1 MATHVSSA
9 LQVHL
14 LHVIRASSWN
24 SRLLRS
30 TSLRCFHVSTA
41 AASSSSKKSVVSKDT
56 RLAGRSRFY
65 KQVGVTSVAPPWES
79 PDDKNKPDNNSQESP
94 ISAGVDGSQS
104 ASGVHHLPSA
114 GKSSDLLKLML
125 SPRRPGTMEGPEVGN
140 WFGVTLDGRI
150 LKTPMGQTLSLPS
163 QHLAYAIAAE
173 WDAQKKVLKPSQMP
187 LMTLACTSLD
197 QAATHPDAYRKEA
210 LRYLPND
217 TVSLL
222 ARCTRVLAYSR
233 VTLCW
238 GFQLFLCDSY
248 CSHPMP

>member
-9 LQVHL
+9 LRVHL
-14 LHVIRASSWN
+14 LHVNRASSWN
-24 SRLLRS
+24 CPFPRS

-41 AASSSSKKSVVSKDT
+41 VASSSSKKSIVSKDT

-79 PDDKNKPDNNSQESP
+79 QDDKNKPDNKNLQESP

-114 GKSSDLLKLML
+114 DKSSALLKLML
-125 SPRRPGTMEGPEVGN
+125 SPRRPGTMEGPEVGY

-150 LKTPMGQTLSLPS
+150 LKTPMGQTVALPS

-173 WDAQKKVLKPSQMP
+173 WDAQEKFLKPSQMP
-187 LMTLACTSLD
+187 LMTLACTTLD
-197 QAATHPDAYRKEA
+197 QAAAHPDAYRKEA

-217 TVSLL
+217 TVRCSLCAL
-222 ARCTRVLAYSR
+222 ES
-233 VTLCW
+233 W
-238 GFQLFLCDSY
+238 LFRE
-248 CSHPMP
+248 